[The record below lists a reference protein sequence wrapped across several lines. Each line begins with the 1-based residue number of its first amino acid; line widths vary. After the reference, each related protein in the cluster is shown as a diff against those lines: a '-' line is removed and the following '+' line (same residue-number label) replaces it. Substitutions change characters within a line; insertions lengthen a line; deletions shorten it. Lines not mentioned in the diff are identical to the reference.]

1 MQLKSWVAIAGIIV
15 SSIVGV
21 GSVDRV
27 NAVTTVLYDGASGVT
42 PNLFNA
48 PNPYLNFISL
58 GSGASQSAGG
68 GVTTLNTNTS
78 EFTYAGY
85 TNYNNNLTG
94 FTTIVNPQFP
104 TLDRNTGYTL
114 SFTVKVNSQTN
125 NGTNGDFRAGFS
137 ALVLGNDN
145 RGIEIGFRNPNT
157 KDGSNIPDIFA
168 QNDASFNSIVE
179 RNTTIGTLLSSLN
192 TYDLTV
198 FGDTYTLKNGSNTL
212 LAGALRN
219 YTAAVGVGNSYTN
232 PNFIFLGDNTT
243 SAGAS
248 VDISRIAI
256 TTNTTNVPEPSNLIG
271 IGLAIGF
278 GIKLKA
284 RLSKSNREFT
294 KLLK

>member
-1 MQLKSWVAIAGIIV
+1 MQLKSWVVIAGIAV
-15 SSIVGV
+15 SGIVGV
-21 GSVDRV
+21 GSFDRV
-27 NAVTTVLYDGASGVT
+27 GAVTTVLYDGASGVT
-42 PNLFNA
+42 PNVFNA

-58 GSGASQSAGG
+58 GGGASQSAGG
-68 GVTTLNTNTS
+68 GVTTLNTNIS
-78 EFTYAGY
+78 ELTYAGY
-85 TNYNNNLTG
+85 TNYNNSATA
-94 FTTIVNPQFP
+94 FTTIVNSQFP
-104 TLDRNTGYTL
+104 TLDRNSGYTL

-145 RGIEIGFRNPNT
+145 QGIEIGFRNPNT
-157 KDGSNIPDIFA
+157 KDGSNIPDIFS
-168 QNDASFNSIVE
+168 QNNASFNSIGE
-179 RNTTIGTLLSSLN
+179 RNTTIGTILSSLN

-198 FGDTYTLKNGSNTL
+198 FENTYTLKNGGTTL
-212 LAGALRN
+212 LTGALRN

-248 VDISRIAI
+248 VDIARIAI
-256 TTNTTNVPEPSNLIG
+256 TTNATSVPEPSNWIG

-284 RLSKSNREFT
+284 RLSQSNREFT

>member
-1 MQLKSWVAIAGIIV
+1 MQLKSWVASAGIAA
-15 SSIVGV
+15 SSMVGV
-21 GSVDRV
+21 GSFDRV
-27 NAVTTVLYDGASGVT
+27 SAVTTVLYDGTSGVT

-58 GSGASQSAGG
+58 GGGASQSAGG
-68 GVTTLNTNTS
+68 SVTTLNTNTS
-78 EFTYAGY
+78 ELTYAGY
-85 TNYNNNLTG
+85 TNYNSNLTA
-94 FTTIVNPQFP
+94 FTTSVNSQFP

-145 RGIEIGFRNPNT
+145 QGIEIGFRNPNT

-168 QNDASFNSIVE
+168 QNNASFNSIAE

-198 FGDTYTLKNGSNTL
+198 FENTYTLKNGSNTL
-212 LAGALRN
+212 LTGALRN

-248 VDISRIAI
+248 VDIARIAI
-256 TTNTTNVPEPSNLIG
+256 TTNATSVPEPSNWIG

-284 RLSKSNREFT
+284 RLNKSNREFT